1 MRFSSPVWITDAK
14 LVTGESVENA
24 ETMFKLIEEDLAAE
38 IK

>member
-24 ETMFKLIEEDLAAE
+24 ETMFKLIEKDVVAE